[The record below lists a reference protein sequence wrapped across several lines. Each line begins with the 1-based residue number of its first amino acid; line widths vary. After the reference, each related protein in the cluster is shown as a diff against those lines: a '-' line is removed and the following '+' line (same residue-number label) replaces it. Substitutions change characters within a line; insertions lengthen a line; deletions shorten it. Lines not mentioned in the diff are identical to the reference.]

1 MSGRTITG
9 TYLFCGALLLAA
21 TASTAVSAQTSSSAS
36 GADHLAV
43 ARQELELAKAG
54 HCGEAMPPLSRS
66 IASITDRTLK
76 YEAEFA
82 VAQCAM
88 SLNRVEATLE
98 ALARL
103 NRDFPHDPQVLYVT
117 AHYCEQLASGA
128 SQELADK
135 APTSYQA
142 QELDAESFEAHA
154 KWDDAVA
161 EYKKILTEYPQLPGI
176 HYRLGRI
183 ILSMPSTPT
192 TAEDARSEFEAE
204 LKIDPNNAAAEFM
217 LGDLARQLERWD
229 DAIAHFSRA
238 STLDVGFLEAYL
250 GLGMALNGEGKY
262 SDAIAPLAKYTKG
275 EPDDAAG
282 HYQLA
287 MAYARTGHK
296 DEAERELARQRELDA
311 KVNKDNRR
319 PDGSPQTPQQ

>member
-1 MSGRTITG
+1 M
-9 TYLFCGALLLAA
+9 
-21 TASTAVSAQTSSSAS
+21 
-36 GADHLAV
+36 
-43 ARQELELAKAG
+43 
-54 HCGEAMPPLSRS
+54 
-66 IASITDRTLK
+66 TDRSLK

-82 VAQCAM
+82 VAQCSM
-88 SLNRVEATLE
+88 SLNQVSAALE
-98 ALARL
+98 DLGRL

-117 AHYCEQLASGA
+117 AHYCSQLASGA

-142 QELDAESFEAHA
+142 QELDAESYEAHG
-154 KWDDAVA
+154 KWDDAMA
-161 EYKKILTEYPQLPGI
+161 EYKKILEQYPGLPGI

-192 TAEDARSEFEAE
+192 TPDDARKEFEAE

-217 LGDLARQLERWD
+217 LGDLARQLQQWD
-229 DAIAHFSRA
+229 DAVAHFSRA

-250 GLGMALNGEGKY
+250 GLGMALNAEGKY
-262 SDAIAPLAKYTKG
+262 ADAVAPLLKYVKG
-275 EPDDAAG
+275 QPDDPAG

-287 MAYARTGHK
+287 MAYARTGHR
-296 DEAERELARQRELDA
+296 DEANREMARQRELDA

-319 PDGSPQTPQQ
+319 QPDAPPQTPQQ